1 MNVDNDWQIPDY
13 LLASDSTRDY
23 WAIAAY
29 VMTALTIILFFV
41 VIALSSAVKTSTEI
55 MKQASNAIRRIPSV
69 FLYIMIL
76 SIVIILVFLF

>member
-1 MNVDNDWQIPDY
+1 
-13 LLASDSTRDY
+13 
-23 WAIAAY
+23 
-29 VMTALTIILFFV
+29 MTALTIILFFV